1 MKKTCNIATM
11 PSRIDQ
17 LRLTLDS
24 LRPQFDEIRIYLNEF
39 NHVPSFVKEFTY
51 FQGGENLTDN
61 GKFYGLKD
69 LKEDEYYFTLDDDII
84 YPPTFARDMIEG
96 IKTYGSIVTQ
106 HGRILVD
113 KNVSYYRG
121 HEFFHCANTVDGAYY
136 LDVPGTGVT
145 AFDTRYFKPQEIYKS
160 KDQCMSD
167 IVFGLEAK
175 KQGKKI
181 VILPHEAGY
190 IRPQVVED
198 SIYNRHSKNEAR
210 QIELANEIFELK
222 KYFD

>member
-39 NHVPSFVKEFTY
+39 TYVPSFVKEFTY

-84 YPPTFARDMIEG
+84 YPR
-96 IKTYGSIVTQ
+96 
-106 HGRILVD
+106 L
-113 KNVSYYRG
+113 
-121 HEFFHCANTVDGAYY
+121 
-136 LDVPGTGVT
+136 L
-145 AFDTRYFKPQEIYKS
+145 
-160 KDQCMSD
+160 
-167 IVFGLEAK
+167 LET
-175 KQGKKI
+175 
-181 VILPHEAGY
+181 
-190 IRPQVVED
+190 
-198 SIYNRHSKNEAR
+198 
-210 QIELANEIFELK
+210 
-222 KYFD
+222 